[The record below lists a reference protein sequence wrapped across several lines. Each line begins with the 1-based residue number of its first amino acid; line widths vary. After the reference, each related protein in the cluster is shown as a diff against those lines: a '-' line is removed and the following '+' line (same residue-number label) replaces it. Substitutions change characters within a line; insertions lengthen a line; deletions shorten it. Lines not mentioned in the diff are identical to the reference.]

1 MNSSIKQW
9 DLPDPFIIE
18 HTAEGAEVDG
28 YGHINNS
35 VYVQWMDRCVWN
47 HCDAVGMSF
56 EFCRELGK
64 GFAAIRHEIDYLK
77 ASYAGDQVLIANWV
91 TFNDQKLRA
100 ERQFQIIKI
109 EGWTTL
115 LRAKSKYVCTDL
127 NSGRP
132 CRMPAQFKTNF
143 AVLESVSE
151 QLKKNQKQYL

>member
-1 MNSSIKQW
+1 MSRNNQQW
-9 DLPDPFIIE
+9 DLPDPFIIA
-18 HTAEGAEVDG
+18 HTAESAEVDG

-35 VYVQWMDRCVWN
+35 VYVQWMDRCVWQ
-47 HCDAVGMSF
+47 HCNAVGMSF

-77 ASYAGDQVLIANWV
+77 ASYAGDQVLIANWI

-100 ERQFQIIKI
+100 ERRFQIIKI
-109 EGWTTL
+109 EGWITL

-132 CRMPAQFKTNF
+132 CRMPAQFKTDF
-143 AVLESVSE
+143 VVLESVSK
-151 QLKKNQKQYL
+151 QLQSIDK

>member
-1 MNSSIKQW
+1 MSDTKQW

-18 HTAEGAEVDG
+18 HIAQASEVDG

-35 VYVQWMDRCVWN
+35 VYVQWMDRCVWQ

-91 TFNDQKLRA
+91 TF
-100 ERQFQIIKI
+100 QIIKKDD
-109 EGWTTL
+109 WSTL

-132 CRMPAQFKTNF
+132 CRMPDQFKSGGF
-143 AVLESVSE
+143 AVLDTVSAHFDSCSS
-151 QLKKNQKQYL
+151 